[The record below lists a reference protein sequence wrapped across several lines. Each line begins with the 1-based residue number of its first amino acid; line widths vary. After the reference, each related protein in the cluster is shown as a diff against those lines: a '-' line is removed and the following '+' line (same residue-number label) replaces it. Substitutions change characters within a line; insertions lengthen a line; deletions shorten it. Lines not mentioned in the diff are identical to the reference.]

1 MSIGI
6 YKIQNL
12 INNKIYIGQS
22 IHIERR
28 WQEHC
33 QSSSDSLIGK
43 AIQKY
48 GKQNFSFQII
58 EEVEDI
64 SLLNDLEAKYIKYF
78 KSLVPNGYN
87 IVLLDSN
94 EHHQFNNYDNA
105 IFNKIIADIKTSTL
119 SFKEISRKYDL
130 DLSMI
135 YYLNR
140 GNYHT
145 IPGETY
151 PLREIKD
158 MKKHFYYCIDCGIE
172 LKTNST
178 RCVKCAHLAQ
188 RKIERPNRDELK
200 ALIRS
205 KPFTQI
211 GKQFG
216 VSDNSIRKWCK
227 LENLPYKSSCIKQYS
242 EEEWKAI

>member
-1 MSIGI
+1 MIGI
-6 YKIQNL
+6 YKITNL
-12 INNKIYIGQS
+12 INNKSYVGQS

-33 QSSSDSLIGK
+33 QSSSNCLIGK

-78 KSLVPNGYN
+78 NSLAPNGYN
-87 IVLLDSN
+87 IILIDSN
-94 EHHQFNNYDNA
+94 EHHQFNSYSYEV
-105 IFNKIIADIKTSTL
+105 FSKILADIKNSTL
-119 SFKEISRKYDL
+119 SFKEISQKYDL

-140 GNYHT
+140 GDYHT
-145 IPGETY
+145 LPNEIY
-151 PLREIKD
+151 PLRQIKD
-158 MKKHFYYCIDCGIE
+158 MKKQYHYCVDCGIE

-178 RCVKCAHLAQ
+178 RCVGCAHLAQ
-188 RKIERPNRDELK
+188 RKIERPSREELK
-200 ALIRS
+200 ILIRS

-227 LENLPYKSSCIKQYS
+227 LENLPYKSSQIKQYT
-242 EEEWKAI
+242 EDEWKII